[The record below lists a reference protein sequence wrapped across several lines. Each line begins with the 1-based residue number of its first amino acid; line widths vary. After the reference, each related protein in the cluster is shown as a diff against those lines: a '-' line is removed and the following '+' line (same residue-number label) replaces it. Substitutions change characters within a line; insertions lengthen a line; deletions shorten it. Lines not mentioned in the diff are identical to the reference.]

1 MQKKVL
7 TEIDLYSG
15 KVETPVNFEIDRTT
29 IKDSI
34 IRSYI
39 NKKRMSNNLK
49 DYSYLDY
56 KIEFSKPLSY
66 LKDHVRD
73 YFKADYGHRLIF
85 KQDWGNVYEPK
96 QQSFLRNTVEPVD
109 LKNSPDYT
117 FIYGVDIGK
126 NSCDLVIEYD
136 NNRRAGRTWHIPMK
150 NNFFTLFPSTQK
162 YFITPNQSKQL
173 NIFLTTTYEYF

>member
-49 DYSYLDY
+49 DYSYLDWTW
-56 KIEFSKPLSY
+56 II
-66 LKDHVRD
+66 
-73 YFKADYGHRLIF
+73 A
-85 KQDWGNVYEPK
+85 
-96 QQSFLRNTVEPVD
+96 
-109 LKNSPDYT
+109 
-117 FIYGVDIGK
+117 IG
-126 NSCDLVIEYD
+126 
-136 NNRRAGRTWHIPMK
+136 
-150 NNFFTLFPSTQK
+150 
-162 YFITPNQSKQL
+162 
-173 NIFLTTTYEYF
+173 